1 MIALLLSLLAG
12 SPAAAQSQP
21 VPAIQAAATPEFSGQ
36 VQPLN
41 EADRARMTGVSWRE
55 GCPTPLASL
64 RKLTFS
70 RWTSEGT
77 LATGELIVAESA
89 AHDVLSVFQTL
100 YEAKFP
106 VHSAKTI
113 DAYNGSDDASMADN
127 NTSAFNCRKVGGTT
141 RWSEHASGLA
151 LDLNPLQ
158 NPMVKGS
165 RVYPPEGKNW
175 LDRADVRPGMI
186 TDGDVAVKAFAAIGW
201 KWGGHWNSL
210 KDYQHFSKSGH

>member
-1 MIALLLSLLAG
+1 MIALLTLLLL
-12 SPAAAQSQP
+12 PNAALAQDFEGAVQ
-21 VPAIQAAATPEFSGQ
+21 VLTPQ
-36 VQPLN
+36 DHQ
-41 EADRARMTGVSWRE
+41 RMTGVSWRD
-55 GCPTPLASL
+55 GCPTPLESL

-77 LATGELIVAESA
+77 QDTGELIIAESA
-89 AHDVLSVFQTL
+89 ADEVLSVFKTL

-158 NPMVKGS
+158 NPMVKGT

-186 TDGDVAVKAFAAIGW
+186 TDGDVVVKAFAAIGW

-210 KDYQHFSKSGH
+210 KDYQHFSKSGR